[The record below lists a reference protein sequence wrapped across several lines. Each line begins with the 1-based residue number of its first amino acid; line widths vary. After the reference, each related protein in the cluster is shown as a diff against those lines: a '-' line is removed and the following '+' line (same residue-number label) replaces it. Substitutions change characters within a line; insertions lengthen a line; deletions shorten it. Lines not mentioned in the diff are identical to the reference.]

1 MPQPLSPSANPQLLH
16 CQLRHDAQTTDHL
29 SNYPSAAPRICRLW
43 HSFCNSLCSRRQGPK
58 PARSFTALG
67 LAALIC
73 GLCSCTPSRQDGP
86 PLHDIDVSQVP
97 NAVPHQLPKSRYGN
111 PKQYTVL
118 GVTYHVLPTARG
130 YDRRGIASW
139 YGTKFHGQL
148 TSTRERYNL
157 YAMTAANKVL
167 PLPCFARVTNL
178 NNGLS
183 VIVKI
188 NDRGPFAPHRIIDL
202 SYSAAKKLG
211 VLQHGTALVEVKTIS
226 TFNTHRSTQHHLQ
239 QPLLHSTPHRTQQ
252 IAAFNEYP
260 HALQLL
266 KRLRQ
271 QGHHHA
277 RIVRVHTRQH
287 TLYRVLI

>member
-1 MPQPLSPSANPQLLH
+1 MPQQLTSSTTPQLPD
-16 CQLRHDAQTTDHL
+16 CSQ
-29 SNYPSAAPRICRLW
+29 SNYQQASRGNFRLW
-43 HSFCNSLCSRRQGPK
+43 HRLCSRWQGLHL
-58 PARSFTALG
+58 AHSFTALG

-73 GLCSCTPSRQDGP
+73 GLSSCSPNTQDGP

-97 NAVPHQLPKSRYGN
+97 NAVPHQLPKSHYGN

-118 GVTYHVLPTARG
+118 GVTYHVLPSAHG
-130 YDRRGIASW
+130 YDKRGIASW
-139 YGTKFHGQL
+139 YGMKFHGQL

-178 NNGLS
+178 SNGRY

-211 VLQHGTALVEVKTIS
+211 MLQHGTAMVEVKTINS
-226 TFNTHRSTQHHLQ
+226 FHAHRSTRHHLQ
-239 QPLLHSTPHRTQQ
+239 QHLLHSTPHRTQQ
-252 IAAFNEYP
+252 IAAFSQYP

-271 QGHHHA
+271 QGPHHA